1 MTVLSVVIPVYNELN
16 TWREL
21 LRRVEAVDLSAMGV
35 SKQIILV
42 NDASNDGTSE
52 QLESWWRHVSES
64 QVGRA
69 PTADADATLGTTYKL
84 IRHEQNRGKGA
95 ALRSGFAAADGQIV
109 IVQDAD
115 LEYDP
120 QEYPTLIAPI
130 LEGLADVVYGS
141 RFRRGKPRQE
151 MWRAYIA
158 NRLLT
163 FLSNR
168 ITHLGLTDMET
179 CYKVFRR
186 EVLARVTIEH
196 DRFDFEP
203 EITAKVAGLKVRVVE
218 VPISYHGR
226 TRGEGKK
233 IGFRDGIAALR
244 CIWRYR

>member
-1 MTVLSVVIPVYNELN
+1 MLSVVIPVYNELN

-21 LRRVEAVDLSAMGV
+21 LRRVEAVDLSARGV

-52 QLESWWRHVSES
+52 QLEGWWR
-64 QVGRA
+64 GLA
-69 PTADADATLGTTYKL
+69 DTTGTAYKL
-84 IRHEQNRGKGA
+84 IRHEHNRGKGA

-130 LEGLADVVYGS
+130 LDGSADVVYGS
-141 RFRRGKPRQE
+141 RFRRGKPRQA

-158 NRLLT
+158 NRVLT

-226 TRGEGKK
+226 TKGEGKK
-233 IGFRDGIAALR
+233 IGFKDGVAALR